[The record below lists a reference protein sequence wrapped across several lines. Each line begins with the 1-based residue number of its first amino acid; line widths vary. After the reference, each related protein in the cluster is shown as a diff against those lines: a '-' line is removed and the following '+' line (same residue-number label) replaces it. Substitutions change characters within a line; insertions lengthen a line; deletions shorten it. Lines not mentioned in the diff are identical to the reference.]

1 MIESFFLLLP
11 MDDRHVW
18 LNLPRDDSEFFL
30 CVFLRTIV
38 TFSYKQKFPKKKP
51 LTRRYR
57 QDNRPADYIW
67 ATVTSGHCQS
77 SLHVGREREREGR
90 LARQRQ
96 RTDWQIYLWDA
107 VARVKASPNSAPS
120 TGCPS
125 SLRCGWISTELISG
139 FTLVTHTVNW

>member
-1 MIESFFLLLP
+1 

-18 LNLPRDDSEFFL
+18 LNLRRDDSEFFF
-30 CVFLRTIV
+30 CVFLKTIAP
-38 TFSYKQKFPKKKP
+38 FRYKQKFPKKTTDSQIP
-51 LTRRYR
+51 AGH
-57 QDNRPADYIW
+57 RPADYIW

-77 SLHVGREREREGR
+77 SLHVGREREREREGR
-90 LARQRQ
+90 LARLPVARQ

-125 SLRCGWISTELISG
+125 SLSCG
-139 FTLVTHTVNW
+139 